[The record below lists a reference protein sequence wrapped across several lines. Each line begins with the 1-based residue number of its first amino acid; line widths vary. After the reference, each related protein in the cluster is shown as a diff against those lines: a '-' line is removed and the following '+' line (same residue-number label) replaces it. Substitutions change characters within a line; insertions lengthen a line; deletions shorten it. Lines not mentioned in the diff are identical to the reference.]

1 MTDQNEGSGGRD
13 VHIDDE
19 TQPLLPYKQ
28 PYCPPPAPLSP
39 EDIAQRRRS
48 LGIESTST
56 GADAL
61 SFNSTSFE
69 AGGLAGSGSGG
80 YDEQNS
86 ADRQPQQ
93 RVRGMYDERGCVEDS
108 CIVAYCC

>member
-1 MTDQNEGSGGRD
+1 MTDQNEDSGSRD
-13 VHIDDE
+13 VDIDDE

-28 PYCPPPAPLSP
+28 PYCPPPAPLSA
-39 EDIAQRRRS
+39 EDIARRRRS
-48 LGIESTST
+48 LGLESTE
-56 GADAL
+56 ADAL

-69 AGGLAGSGSGG
+69 AGSLAVSGSDG
-80 YDEQNS
+80 YDEQNP
-86 ADRQPQQ
+86 ADHQTQR